1 MELHPDIGVY
11 ISADP
16 VKLPFASNSF
26 DAVLSLG
33 VLEHVSDPDESLE
46 ELRRVLEPGGRLY
59 VYKLPNRYSYLEKL
73 AKLLGLYYHGQF
85 PDDTVYTKRSA
96 AALLEAH
103 GFEVERLRRANLL
116 PLTLQGRL
124 ATRAAGPIWAVNR
137 ALARVPGLNV
147 LATNVELIATRAVKI
162 ALVYD
167 CLYPYTVGGAERWY
181 RNLAERLAASGHEVT
196 YLTLRQWAM
205 DEEPSISGVRV
216 VAVGPALTL
225 YSGGRRRILP
235 PLVFGLGVFVHLLV
249 RGRRYDVVHTAS
261 FPYFSLLAAAAA
273 RRLNRYRLVVDWIEI
288 WTKDYWRRYLGAIG
302 GRVGWW
308 VQRLCVRHE
317 PPCLRSRRASCT
329 ASAGTRLSRRSHGAR
344 RPLRRALRYSPGSG
358 FGGACGRLCGPAH
371 PGEAGG
377 GHRPSPRQGPSA
389 GAWASGRALRR
400 RARRTEVLRAIERE
414 GLSDVVDAPGF
425 VGADDVR
432 DALRRALCLVLPSR
446 REGYGLVVVE
456 AAALG
461 TPSVVVDGPDNAATE
476 LVEEGVNGIVAPS
489 AEPIDLADAIVRV
502 HEGGASLRRST
513 ASWFERNERRLSLE
527 ASVEQVLEAYA
538 E

>member
-1 MELHPDIGVY
+1 M
-11 ISADP
+11 
-16 VKLPFASNSF
+16 
-26 DAVLSLG
+26 
-33 VLEHVSDPDESLE
+33 
-46 ELRRVLEPGGRLY
+46 
-59 VYKLPNRYSYLEKL
+59 
-73 AKLLGLYYHGQF
+73 
-85 PDDTVYTKRSA
+85 
-96 AALLEAH
+96 
-103 GFEVERLRRANLL
+103 
-116 PLTLQGRL
+116 
-124 ATRAAGPIWAVNR
+124 
-137 ALARVPGLNV
+137 
-147 LATNVELIATRAVKI
+147 KI

-308 VQRLCVRHE
+308 VQRLCVRTNH
-317 PPCLRSRRASCT
+317 RAF
-329 ASAGTRLSRRSHGAR
+329 ALAELHAR
-344 RPLRRALRYSPGSG
+344 RLRELG
-358 FGGACGRLCGPAH
+358 FRGEVTVLGGLYD
-371 PGEAGG
+371 
-377 GHRPSPRQGPSA
+377 GPSA
-389 GAWASGRALRR
+389 TPLEADSAEPVVVYAGRHIPEKQVAAIVPALA
-400 RARRTEVLRAIERE
+400 RARARVPGLRGELYGDGPRRTEVLRAIERE